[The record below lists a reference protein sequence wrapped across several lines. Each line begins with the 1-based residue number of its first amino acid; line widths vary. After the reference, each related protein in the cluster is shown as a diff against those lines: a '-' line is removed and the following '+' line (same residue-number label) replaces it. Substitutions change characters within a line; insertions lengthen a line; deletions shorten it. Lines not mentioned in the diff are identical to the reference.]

1 MSLAATFG
9 GRRAWVW
16 ALPAALLAANVVWL
30 VAFGSGSRVRE
41 AELAR
46 RLERARQERDAA
58 AEQLAGRERLWIAAN
73 DNRER
78 VAALERDRFASE
90 RARFTDS
97 VRELKDLA
105 QRAGLDPGTFS
116 YPNETLEPFGLARRS
131 FVFAVEGS
139 YASLRTFLNLVELSP
154 SFLAVEQI
162 DVDLSRGGLAIR
174 LRLSTLFTDADSD
187 RPPAA
192 GGDA

>member
-1 MSLAATFG
+1 MNLAVTFG
-9 GRRAWVW
+9 GRRAWAW
-16 ALPAALLAANVVWL
+16 ALPLALLAANVVWL
-30 VAFGSGSRVRE
+30 VAFGSGNRVRE
-41 AELAR
+41 SELAR
-46 RLERARQERDAA
+46 RLERVRQERAAA
-58 AEQLAGRERLWIAAN
+58 AEQLAARERLWIAAN
-73 DNRER
+73 ENRER

-116 YPNETLEPFGLARRS
+116 YPSETLEQFGLARRS

-162 DVDLSRGGLAIR
+162 DVDLARGGLAIR
-174 LRLSTLFTDADSD
+174 LRLSTLFTRADSG

>member
-9 GRRAWVW
+9 GRRAWAW
-16 ALPAALLAANVVWL
+16 ALPLALLVANVVWL
-30 VAFGSGSRVRE
+30 VAFGSGNRVRE
-41 AELAR
+41 SELAR
-46 RLERARQERDAA
+46 RLDRARQERDAA
-58 AEQLAGRERLWIAAN
+58 AEQLASRERLWIAAN
-73 DNRER
+73 ENRER

-116 YPNETLEPFGLARRS
+116 YPSETLEQFGLTRRS

-139 YASLRTFLNLVELSP
+139 YAALRTFLNLVELSP

-162 DVDLSRGGLAIR
+162 DVDLARGGLAIR
-174 LRLSTLFTDADSD
+174 LRLSTLFTRADAE